1 MEINTTDQDEIEQLK
16 KWWNENGTSLVL
28 GVSLGLMLLFGWK
41 AWHNYIDSQGMAAS
55 QYFEQ
60 MQSALIQEN
69 REKASTVG
77 DQLLNQYPGTIYA
90 ANGALGLAAME
101 VTRGDLPAARVRFQW
116 VLENSDFD
124 SPRQLA
130 RLGIARTYLS
140 EGDAA
145 QALKQLSQLEES
157 MYRSHVNEV
166 KGDALRKQGDNSA
179 AQQAYMVALQE
190 MDSVDERRDLIE
202 MKLAEVTP

>member
-1 MEINTTDQDEIEQLK
+1 MEINTADQEEIEQLK
-16 KWWNENGTSLVL
+16 KWWKENGTSLVI

-69 REKASTVG
+69 HEKASTVG
-77 DQLLNQYPGTIYA
+77 DQLLDQYPGTVYA
-90 ANGALGLAAME
+90 ATGALGLAAMQ
-101 VTRGDLPAARVRFQW
+101 VNRGDLPAARVHFQW
-116 VLENSDFD
+116 VLENSNFD

-140 EGDAA
+140 EGDTT
-145 QALKQLSQLEES
+145 QALKQLAQLEES
-157 MYRSHVNEV
+157 MYSAHVNEV
-166 KGDALRKQGDNSA
+166 KGDALRKQGDNDA
-179 AQQAYMVALQE
+179 AQQAYMAALQHADG
-190 MDSVDERRDLIE
+190 MDERRGLIE